1 MNEKLLSED
10 DAARSAVANENA
22 LSALSDDDGTGREN
36 FLTVRGYR
44 FLIKEDA
51 EAARTDQIRIEHLN
65 RYLSNGKSAN
75 IKMLYEKAI
84 QNRIFTT
91 PVGWEYLQDLRSMLM
106 DQGYE
111 PDELSSIPVPVTF
124 TRRGLSGDHR
134 VKERIIQP
142 PRQKPGFGMG
152 LSVAVNVILVLLVI
166 VMFIVAATSKTDNI
180 INYRR
185 NVLNEYSSWAEDL
198 AAREK
203 VIRQKERELGVPHEI
218 KPDDADAPDE
228 TEDGNADD
236 TEDGM
241 TDG

>member
-1 MNEKLLSED
+1 MNERLLSED

-22 LSALSDDDGTGREN
+22 LSALSDDDGAGRET

-65 RYLSNGKSAN
+65 RYLKNGKSTN

-91 PVGWEYLQDLRSMLM
+91 PVGWEYLQDLRGMLI
-106 DQGYE
+106 DRGVDPE
-111 PDELSSIPVPVTF
+111 ELPSIPVPMTL
-124 TRRGLSGDHR
+124 TKRREYGNYR
-134 VKERIIQP
+134 VRERIAET
-142 PRQKPGFGMG
+142 PRPKPGFS
-152 LSVAVNVILVLLVI
+152 LSLSLAINVILVLLVI
-166 VMFIVAATSKTDNI
+166 AMFIVAATSKTDNI

-185 NVLNEYSSWAEDL
+185 NVVNEYSSWAEELRD
-198 AAREK
+198 REK

-218 KPDDADAPDE
+218 KPDDADIPGDIDTDIDVS
-228 TEDGNADD
+228 TE
-236 TEDGM
+236 
-241 TDG
+241 

>member
-1 MNEKLLSED
+1 MNERLLSED

-22 LSALSDDDGTGREN
+22 LSALSEDDGTGQET

-65 RYLSNGKSAN
+65 RYLSNGKSTN

-106 DQGYE
+106 DQGE
-111 PDELSSIPVPVTF
+111 DPEDLPTIPVPVTF
-124 TRRGLSGDHR
+124 TRRRMSSDYR
-134 VKERIIQP
+134 VRERIVAT
-142 PRQKPGFGMG
+142 PRQKPGFSLG
-152 LSVAVNVILVLLVI
+152 LSIAFNVILIMLVI
-166 VMFIVAATSKTDNI
+166 AMFIVAATSKTDNI

-185 NVLNEYSSWAEDL
+185 NVVNEYSSWAEDL
-198 AAREK
+198 TAREK
-203 VIRQKERELGVPHEI
+203 VIRQKERELGVPHELR
-218 KPDDADAPDE
+218 PDDNDAPEEE
-228 TEDGNADD
+228 TPEDAAENDD
-236 TEDGM
+236 KTE
-241 TDG
+241 

>member
-1 MNEKLLSED
+1 MNERLLSED

-22 LSALSDDDGTGREN
+22 LSALSDDTQAERET

-65 RYLSNGKSAN
+65 RYLKNGKSAN

-91 PVGWEYLQDLRSMLM
+91 PVGWEYLQELRGILI
-106 DQGYE
+106 DRGVD
-111 PDELSSIPVPVTF
+111 PDELPYIPVPVTI
-124 TRRGLSGDHR
+124 TKRRMYGDYHVR
-134 VKERIIQP
+134 ERIAET
-142 PRQKPGFGMG
+142 PRQKPGFS
-152 LSVAVNVILVLLVI
+152 LSLSLAINVILVLLVI
-166 VMFIVAATSKTDNI
+166 AMFVVAATSKTDNI

-185 NVLNEYSSWAEDL
+185 NVVNEYSTWAEELRD
-198 AAREK
+198 REK

-218 KPDDADAPDE
+218 KPDDADVPEDTDTG
-228 TEDGNADD
+228 TEVS
-236 TEDGM
+236 TE
-241 TDG
+241 